1 MSDVIPTAEEAASAA
16 DVLSDYVRIS
26 FDQIPRQIR
35 QPLTDAIIGTVSP
48 LLEAIAEGRVFE
60 VRRELCTE
68 CDGVGGFEWIDDHDT
83 GTDTCPRCDGS
94 GYEPAPPGRKQRTA
108 YDALIEAAAEAGT
121 LDDF

>member
-1 MSDVIPTAEEAASAA
+1 MPLCLWQVTMNSIIPTAEEAASAA

-60 VRRELCTE
+60 VRRKLCAN
-68 CDGVGGFEWIDDHDT
+68 CNGVGGQIVFGEGIRGQEWGD
-83 GTDTCPRCDGS
+83 CPRCNGS
-94 GYEPAPPGRKQRTA
+94 GFEPGSAT
-108 YDALIEAAAEAGT
+108 
-121 LDDF
+121 

>member
-68 CDGVGGFEWIDDHDT
+68 CDGCGRLHGLDTSDTDT
-83 GTDTCPRCDGS
+83 GCCP
-94 GYEPAPPGRKQRTA
+94 PPLARGAVANQTGGKP
-108 YDALIEAAAEAGT
+108 
-121 LDDF
+121 

>member
-48 LLEAIAEGRVFE
+48 LLEAIAEGRVFIE
-60 VRRELCTE
+60 P
-68 CDGVGGFEWIDDHDT
+68 DPGVMPTPTVEE
-83 GTDTCPRCDGS
+83 
-94 GYEPAPPGRKQRTA
+94 Y
-108 YDALIEAAAEAGT
+108 L
-121 LDDF
+121 